1 MNNKKIAVTFMVI
14 VILIL
19 GSCLVY
25 ADEMDESIEFGEES
39 DYIDVSSVTSGL
51 EISGNSA
58 VCKVRVLVYSTS
70 NANKV
75 VLTVNYLKSTGAS
88 IGTKTTTVYRT
99 NNSFTG
105 QTTKALS
112 SHGTYHAK
120 VNVKVYYNTQLI
132 ESFNVL
138 TNNITY

>member
-1 MNNKKIAVTFMVI
+1 MIVKKILVACIIVTLL
-14 VILIL
+14 LI
-19 GSCLVY
+19 GTCTAY
-25 ADEMDESIEFGEES
+25 AEEMDEQLIEEDNT
-39 DYIDVSSVTSGL
+39 DYIDVSSVEHRLQLSG
-51 EISGNSA
+51 SSA
-58 VCKVRVLVYSTS
+58 VCKVRVNVYSPS